1 MTMAVSVVKRAC
13 SMLFLALACG
23 AAAAQT
29 ASTSPGPAYPAKP
42 VRVLV
47 GFTPGGSSDIVAR
60 ILSQKLIEAWGQQVV
75 VDNRP
80 GAGANI
86 AAELVAKSPPDGY
99 TLIVTQN
106 SLAVSPSLYPKLG
119 YDAKRDLVPV
129 TSIAAAPHILVVH
142 PSLPVKDVKQLIALA
157 RSRAGELTFSSS
169 GIGINDHMAGEL
181 FRSMAQLK
189 VVHVPYKGGAQAAGD
204 VLSGQISYYFAGMPV
219 GLPMYKQ
226 GRLKAL
232 AVTSK
237 ERYKG
242 ASELPTMA
250 EAGMPGY
257 EVILWQGVFAPAG
270 LDPKVIAKISADVN
284 RIQHDPDTVARLDA
298 VGMLPFAGTPE
309 SFKAF
314 YDAEYA
320 KWGKVIKAAG
330 IKLE

>member
-1 MTMAVSVVKRAC
+1 MALSNLKRAAFV
-13 SMLFLALACG
+13 FLASAACG
-23 AAAAQT
+23 AASAQT
-29 ASTSPGPAYPAKP
+29 SPAAAGAYPAKP

-60 ILSQKLIEAWGQQVV
+60 ILSHKLTEAWGQQVV
-75 VDNRP
+75 VENRP

-119 YDAKRDLVPV
+119 YDAKKDLVPV
-129 TSIAAAPHILVVH
+129 ASIASAAHILIVH
-142 PSLPVKDVKQLIALA
+142 PTLPAKDVKQLIALA
-157 RSRAGELTFSSS
+157 RSRPGELTFSSS

-181 FRSMAQLK
+181 LRSMAQLK
-189 VVHVPYKGGAQAAGD
+189 VVHVPYRGGAQAAGD
-204 VLSGQISYYFAGMPV
+204 VLSGQVTYYFAGMPV

-226 GRLKAL
+226 GRAKAL

-237 ERYKG
+237 ERYKN
-242 ASELPTMA
+242 APELATMA
-250 EAGMPGY
+250 EALPGY
-257 EVILWQGVFAPAG
+257 EVVLWQGVFAPAG
-270 LDPKVIAKISADVN
+270 LDPKIVAKISGDVS
-284 RIQHDPDTVARLDA
+284 RIQKDPDMISRLDA
-298 VGMLPFAGTPE
+298 SGMVPFPGTPE

-314 YDAEYA
+314 YDSEYA